1 MSIATRKFVQMA
13 QKYCANRP
21 LKKSICVCKILGFTM
36 KYWAF
41 FGNSYKVHSNCLNF
55 FAQFQLKNCKH
66 KLASN
71 RHHWLELKF

>member
-41 FGNSYKVHSNCLNF
+41 FGNSY
-55 FAQFQLKNCKH
+55 
-66 KLASN
+66 
-71 RHHWLELKF
+71 